1 MNTAILKWCLIVA
14 ALVTTLLLTIVNF
27 SEKTSTYRCEGA
39 VSSKGDIKST
49 TVYLKLTEYRW
60 WVHLWSN
67 NDANIRLEVPSLV
80 FPHMYFS
87 DVKKLGDIFQ
97 IYDLG
102 GTQQIGVFSNLSN
115 TLRIKLQNSFFDGKC
130 S

>member
-1 MNTAILKWCLIVA
+1 MKILKRVLLMLIISVALLLIV
-14 ALVTTLLLTIVNF
+14 VNF
-27 SEKTSTYRCEGA
+27 SEKTSTYRCEGTIQFKDD
-39 VSSKGDIKST
+39 VKST

-67 NDANIRLEVPSLV
+67 NDANIHLEVPSLV

-115 TLRIKLQNSFFDGKC
+115 TLRIKLQNASFDGEC

>member
-1 MNTAILKWCLIVA
+1 MKTAIFKWSLIVA
-14 ALVTTLLLTIVNF
+14 ALVTTLLLTIANF
-27 SEKTSTYRCEGA
+27 SETTSTYRCEGA
-39 VSSKGDIKST
+39 ISSNDDGKLT
-49 TVYLKLTEYRW
+49 TAYLKLTEYHW

-97 IYDLG
+97 IYDLAG
-102 GTQQIGVFSNLSN
+102 NQQIGVFSNLSK
-115 TLRIKLQNSFFDGKC
+115 TLRIRLHNASFEGEC